1 MNKKNLIRFDWAIK
15 RLLRNK
21 ANYGILEGFLSEL
34 LEEDIKIEA
43 ILESETNKDNPF
55 DKFNKVDLLVK
66 NVKGELIIIEV
77 QNDRE
82 HDFLLRMLYGVSK
95 ILIEHMN
102 QGMEYMEIKKIISVN
117 IIFFDL
123 GQGDDYVYHG
133 TTNFEGIHTHHLL
146 ELSEKQKKVFKN
158 DSIAKIY
165 PEFYIIKV
173 NQFDE
178 VAHNTLDEW
187 IYFFKTDDIK
197 DTFKAKGL
205 KQAKEALDI
214 FKLPPAEKLEYER
227 WIENERYARSMIILN
242 YKDGKMDGIAEG
254 KLDEKTEI
262 ARKLLKEG
270 LDSVFISKITDLSIE
285 EIEKMSSQNPTTR

>member
-1 MNKKNLIRFDWAIK
+1 M
-15 RLLRNK
+15 
-21 ANYGILEGFLSEL
+21 
-34 LEEDIKIEA
+34 
-43 ILESETNKDNPF
+43 
-55 DKFNKVDLLVK
+55 
-66 NVKGELIIIEV
+66 
-77 QNDRE
+77 
-82 HDFLLRMLYGVSK
+82 
-95 ILIEHMN
+95 
-102 QGMEYMEIKKIISVN
+102 
-117 IIFFDL
+117 
-123 GQGDDYVYHG
+123 
-133 TTNFEGIHTHHLL
+133 
-146 ELSEKQKKVFKN
+146 
-158 DSIAKIY
+158 
-165 PEFYIIKV
+165 

-270 LDSVFISKITDLSIE
+270 MDSVFISKITDLSIE
-285 EIEKMSSQNPTTR
+285 EIEKIRSQNPTTR